1 MLLEGFSF
9 QLKSFY
15 EQEQV
20 ENLSTT
26 AKRKAACSE
35 SFFVKTNST
44 DDSWYLIEERRCPLK
59 LFF

>member
-44 DDSWYLIEERRCPLK
+44 DDSWHLIEER
-59 LFF
+59 